1 MGIGL
6 KAPAPK
12 HISLVTT
19 GLGDNAQASSSAEH
33 ICGLGTEFTGD
44 KEPEEEG
51 ASSGLLKEILN
62 FNPWRKTKSENE
74 KWKMLNPGVYFWC

>member
-12 HISLVTT
+12 YISLVTT
-19 GLGDNAQASSSAEH
+19 GLGDNAQASSSAER

-44 KEPEEEG
+44 KEPEEEREPD
-51 ASSGLLKEILN
+51 L
-62 FNPWRKTKSENE
+62 
-74 KWKMLNPGVYFWC
+74 VC